1 MKMKMDNVHLSLRL
15 PLAQKRGV
23 GGWISCIRKFILYF
37 YYPQNTK
44 KGQNLFTLFLQQAV

>member
-23 GGWISCIRKFILYF
+23 VAEFPVSE
-37 YYPQNTK
+37 
-44 KGQNLFTLFLQQAV
+44 NLFSTFTIS